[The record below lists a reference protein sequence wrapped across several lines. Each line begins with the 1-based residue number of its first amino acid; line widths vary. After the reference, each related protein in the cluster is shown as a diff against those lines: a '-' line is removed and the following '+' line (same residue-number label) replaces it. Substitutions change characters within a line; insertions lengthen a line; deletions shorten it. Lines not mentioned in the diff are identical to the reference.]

1 MLFSSKRA
9 WRAVATIGLT
19 LGLVTAGCFTN
30 AAQAGTFSREV
41 ETFSDPFSGSF
52 ECDGFAA
59 HYVGHDHGK
68 ITTWFDANGNP
79 VRQQGKIYA
88 LETDINDSTGA
99 SVEVRTQLNVHVDFL
114 ADVQSLTG
122 IRNLSTE
129 PGRGVVIQSVGRL
142 VVRTSDGEILA
153 VRGHADDID
162 RGGGFCEALSG

>member
-1 MLFSSKRA
+1 MLCSSKSGRRA
-9 WRAVATIGLT
+9 AAAVGLT
-19 LGLVTAGCFTN
+19 LALVAAGCFTTV
-30 AAQAGTFSREV
+30 AQAGTFTREV

-52 ECDGFAA
+52 ECDGFMA
-59 HYVGHDHGK
+59 HYVGQDHGK
-68 ITTWFDANGNP
+68 ITTWFDANGDP
-79 VRQQGKIYA
+79 VRQEGKISA
-88 LETDINDSTGA
+88 VETDINDSTGA